1 MSTFTLNLVVVPGT
15 GCRQV
20 TAESCQNVADFV
32 SANNL
37 HGRDIIING
46 TGIRPQDYNT
56 TLMAGAMEVFATG
69 SVKGNV
75 ERSVTLVV
83 VPGPGARQVTIDDTM
98 TVASLVAAQN
108 LHGRDIII
116 NGVGISPSDFSTLN
130 LCEAQEIF
138 ATGSV
143 KGNATR
149 TVTLVV
155 VPGTG
160 ARQMQVDTDTTIAQ
174 FVSDNNLHG
183 RDIILD
189 GNGVVPSQWQVT
201 TIGNATEIFATGSVK
216 GNGSESFMNI
226 AYGDSAADCFQQ
238 LVSEARYEYGNG
250 PYNGTISTQQ
260 DFSVLK
266 TQFESRQ
273 AAEKYADQDIGNVEK
288 YYCRAAKFTE
298 NGQTGFVFYGWA
310 AC

>member
-226 AYGDSAADCFQQ
+226 AYGDSAADCF
-238 LVSEARYEYGNG
+238 N
-250 PYNGTISTQQ
+250 N
-260 DFSVLK
+260 
-266 TQFESRQ
+266 
-273 AAEKYADQDIGNVEK
+273 
-288 YYCRAAKFTE
+288 
-298 NGQTGFVFYGWA
+298 
-310 AC
+310 